1 MKFSKKQIAK
11 SESGLTLLMLTI
23 TVIIMLI
30 IASATIFSITGKEEI
45 INQTRIAVN
54 QADEQAII
62 DDVQIAVSKLAV
74 QWDGDGTIQT
84 YIISKIR
91 EKGEDG
97 YITENNAKVT
107 CDETGILTYK
117 DSKNQ
122 IVEIENGVKKLK
134 INEDGK
140 IEIGKILPETI
151 QQVEYIESTGTQYI
165 DTSIYFDFSQDFRI
179 IGIVNNPDTSTRK
192 VILGSYKD
200 DSTNSCSYSFEFGGS
215 SNSNPGRLRNYF
227 RKGNSFSSFFNSG
240 SQIPANKL
248 ISYNTFYNAATH
260 TVYTEYNYDNTTNS
274 YGDNVLN
281 VSGVS
286 VKSLRFFLDYRDN
299 PSSIANTI
307 KIGKTQIYKNNI
319 LVGDFIPCYCT
330 QIVTDVDGKTC
341 PSGTIG
347 LYDLFQNQFYTNKG
361 TGTFLKGAD
370 VKKW

>member
-151 QQVEYIESTGTQYI
+151 QQVEYIESTGTQYF

-179 IGIVNNPDTSTRK
+179 IGIVNNPDTNITNIINSASTG
-192 VILGSYKD
+192 V
-200 DSTNSCSYSFEFGGS
+200 
-215 SNSNPGRLRNYF
+215 
-227 RKGNSFSSFFNSG
+227 
-240 SQIPANKL
+240 
-248 ISYNTFYNAATH
+248 NAICM
-260 TVYTEYNYDNTTNS
+260 
-274 YGDNVLN
+274 
-281 VSGVS
+281 
-286 VKSLRFFLDYRDN
+286 
-299 PSSIANTI
+299 IA
-307 KIGKTQIYKNNI
+307 
-319 LVGDFIPCYCT
+319 
-330 QIVTDVDGKTC
+330 
-341 PSGTIG
+341 
-347 LYDLFQNQFYTNKG
+347 LF
-361 TGTFLKGAD
+361 
-370 VKKW
+370 